1 MEREAAVRDALADG
15 MGISWAA
22 RLVGTG
28 NATVTR
34 SAAEMRAEA
43 PQGWQVAFRRWRV
56 SAGTLAG

>member
-15 MGISWAA
+15 MGITAW
-22 RLVGTG
+22 LVGTG